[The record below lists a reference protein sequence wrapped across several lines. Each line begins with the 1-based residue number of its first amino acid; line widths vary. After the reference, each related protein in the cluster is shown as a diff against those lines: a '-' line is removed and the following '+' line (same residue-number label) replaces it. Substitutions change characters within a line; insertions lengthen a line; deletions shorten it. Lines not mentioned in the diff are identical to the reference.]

1 MIVRMIV
8 LALIVAAGWFL
19 AHRVVPF
26 IFVRIGQALGFS
38 MKLNPL
44 TERRILRFKAIKRGY
59 WCFIIVTTAFTL
71 SLFLELFMNHKALM
85 ISYEGETRYP
95 AVADWLNGWVPFVSF
110 SDTARAKDFG
120 LKGEAEVPYRDYNRW
135 VSDPEELS
143 RDAEQ
148 IERDIEADEE
158 RFRRTLTRI
167 FSQRGETYD
176 PTSPLP
182 DFKITEYARL
192 AEKAAYLRS
201 LQPKFA
207 GGEVSILMPLHPF
220 SPREQLLSY
229 RGRHPLPAFSK
240 GVPLLGTDFE
250 GKEILSQL
258 CYGFRVSFS
267 FAILVA
273 VIGFSIGI
281 TVGAIMGYFGG
292 WVDIL
297 LQRFIEIWSSIPF
310 LFTMMIIASIA
321 EAGFVVLVVMLVVL
335 RSWLGITY
343 TIRGEFY
350 REKARD
356 YVQAARAIGVRDGKI
371 MARHIFPNALVPV
384 VTFMPF
390 AIVAYIFSLV
400 SLDFLG
406 FGLPPDVP
414 SWGRLLKVASENIT
428 SHPELVYSPIL
439 AVACTL
445 FSVVMIGEAVREAFD
460 PKTYSRLR

>member
-1 MIVRMIV
+1 MIIK
-8 LALIVAAGWFL
+8 LLITLLIIAGGWFL
-19 AHRVVPF
+19 AHRIIPF
-26 IFVRIGQALGFS
+26 LFVRIGRLFGLK

-44 TERRILRFKAIKRGY
+44 TERRIRRFKAIKRGY

-85 ISYEGETRYP
+85 ISFDDQTRYP
-95 AVADWLNGWVPFVSF
+95 AVADWLNGWVPFAEF
-110 SDTARAKDFG
+110 NDTARARDFG
-120 LKGEAEVPYRDYNRW
+120 LPGEAEIQYREFARW
-135 VSDPEELS
+135 VGDPEGLEK
-143 RDAEQ
+143 DAAK
-148 IERDIEADEE
+148 IEREITEDED
-158 RFRRTLTRI
+158 RYRAKMTQI

-176 PTSPLP
+176 PAAPLSE
-182 DFKITEYARL
+182 FKTAEYGRL
-192 AEKAAYLRS
+192 REKAAFLRS
-201 LQPKFA
+201 LKPKFA
-207 GGEVSILMPLHPF
+207 SGDVSIVMPLHPF

-229 RGRHPLPAFSK
+229 EGTHPLPAFGK
-240 GVPLLGTDFE
+240 GVPILGTDFE

-281 TVGAIMGYFGG
+281 TIGAIMGYFGG
-292 WVDIL
+292 WVDIVI
-297 LQRFIEIWSSIPF
+297 QRIIEIWSSIPF
-310 LFTMMIIASIA
+310 LFTMMIIASIYD
-321 EAGFVVLVVMLVVL
+321 AGFLLLVIMLVVL

-356 YVQAARAIGVRDGKI
+356 YVQAARAIGVRSGKI

-390 AIVAYIFSLV
+390 AVVAYIFSLV

-414 SWGRLLKVASENIT
+414 SWGRLLKVGSENIAN
-428 SHPELVYSPIL
+428 HPELVYFPIL
-439 AVACTL
+439 AVAVTL
-445 FSVVMIGEAVREAFD
+445 FCVVMVGEAVREAFD